1 MNFCATK
8 FISLVAFEQLNTP
21 TPQPGFRSI
30 AACIPDAALSRAS
43 SHVAVR
49 RPPFERTIGSVSRT
63 SPFLI
68 EASSFPPAP
77 GASTILCGRSTHRSG
92 APTAHCEPAPGAI
105 RASGEEVIRMKLAEA
120 LAERADAQRR
130 LAQLKQRVI
139 LSARVQEG
147 ERAAGGSSR
156 TSVRCRPHRRAARG
170 SHQADQPNERE
181 L

>member
-30 AACIPDAALSRAS
+30 AACRPDAALSRAS

-68 EASSFPPAP
+68 ERTPSERPLFGSILGRCYQADESQATGAEKGPAVK
-77 GASTILCGRSTHRSG
+77 GAGMWKRTGLLT
-92 APTAHCEPAPGAI
+92 
-105 RASGEEVIRMKLAEA
+105 
-120 LAERADAQRR
+120 
-130 LAQLKQRVI
+130 VI
-139 LSARVQEG
+139 LVIG
-147 ERAAGGSSR
+147 L
-156 TSVRCRPHRRAARG
+156 TSVTAA
-170 SHQADQPNERE
+170 AENVV
-181 L
+181 

>member
-30 AACIPDAALSRAS
+30 AACRPDAALSRAS

-68 EASSFPPAP
+68 EAAPFHRRPVQARFYAAVQPIDQVHRWHTENPPPAP
-77 GASTILCGRSTHRSG
+77 
-92 APTAHCEPAPGAI
+92 
-105 RASGEEVIRMKLAEA
+105 
-120 LAERADAQRR
+120 
-130 LAQLKQRVI
+130 
-139 LSARVQEG
+139 
-147 ERAAGGSSR
+147 
-156 TSVRCRPHRRAARG
+156 
-170 SHQADQPNERE
+170 
-181 L
+181 